1 MSEPR
6 EHAPAPQGR
15 RTALRVFLATAVLA
29 GLGAATFLVWG
40 STPLGPEPPAL
51 DALSSDADVRVTKT
65 PEGWVFTPA
74 YTSVAPTTG
83 LVFYPG
89 GHVDV
94 RSYARLCRRIAIR
107 GNLVV
112 LTAMPLSLAVLA
124 PDVAE
129 AVTAAHP
136 TVLNWSVGGHSLG
149 GAMAARF
156 AADRISRVRGLALL
170 AAYPPG
176 GTDLRAS
183 GLAVTSVY
191 GSEDSVLRTR
201 ALDSSRRQLPGNT
214 VWVVIAGGNHAGFG
228 DYGAQPGDSAASITN
243 ADQQE
248 EAAAAVDGMLR
259 RTAMR

>member
-1 MSEPR
+1 VSETEAR
-6 EHAPAPQGR
+6 VLSARGR
-15 RTALRVFLATAVLA
+15 RTPLRVALAAIVLVA
-29 GLGAATFLVWG
+29 LGSAAFVAWG

-51 DALSSDADVRVTKT
+51 DALRSDMDVRVTET
-65 PEGWVFTPA
+65 PQGWVFTPA
-74 YTSVAPTTG
+74 RTSVAPTTG

-89 GHVDV
+89 GRVDV

-112 LTAMPLSLAVLA
+112 LMPMPLSLAVLA
-124 PDVAE
+124 PDSAE
-129 AVTAAHP
+129 AVLSAHP
-136 TVLNWSVGGHSLG
+136 GVRNWSVGGHSLG

-156 AADRISRVRGLALL
+156 AADRISRVKGLALL
-170 AAYPPG
+170 AAYPPS
-176 GTDLRAS
+176 GTDLRTG

-191 GSEDSVLRTR
+191 GSEDAVLRSR
-201 ALDSSRRQLPGNT
+201 ALAASKRQLPENT
-214 VWVVIAGGNHAGFG
+214 TWLVIAGGNHAGFG

-248 EAAAAVDGMLR
+248 QAAAAVDGMLR